1 MYLTVPESSR
11 LEGEMEQ
18 LACVFDKHVPL
29 DALVAAE
36 VAGCSVDL
44 QQHEEEPGWLYRN
57 KVAPLCPP
65 IILASGCITVE

>member
-1 MYLTVPESSR
+1 MYLTVPGSSR
-11 LEGEMEQ
+11 LEGERSSL
-18 LACVFDKHVPL
+18 LAFFDKHVPL

-57 KVAPLCPP
+57 KVGPLCPP